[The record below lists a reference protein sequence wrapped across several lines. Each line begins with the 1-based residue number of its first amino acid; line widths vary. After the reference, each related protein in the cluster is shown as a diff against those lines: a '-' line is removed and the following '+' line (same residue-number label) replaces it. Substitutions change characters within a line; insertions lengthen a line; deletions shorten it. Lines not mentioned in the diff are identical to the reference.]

1 MGFTSTE
8 TWGSE
13 TASQQPEQRH
23 RDWTGLIESKEQQGD
38 QYDWNGTCVKE
49 SGRRGRQKGAKL
61 RSAGACRSYL
71 GLRGS
76 LKWHLKPLE
85 NFECNDMESLGLEKI
100 SEIKLSGLSCFSSL
114 NPSGL

>member
-23 RDWTGLIESKEQQGD
+23 RDWTGLIESKEQQAD
-38 QYDWNGTCVKE
+38 QYDWHGTCVKE

-61 RSAGACRSYL
+61 RSGGACRSYL

-85 NFECNDMESLGLEKI
+85 NFECNDI
-100 SEIKLSGLSCFSSL
+100 TRFSF
-114 NPSGL
+114 